1 MHHLPNTYQSAA
13 PQYDGVILNEVH
25 AGESMVDAMQ
35 RGEREWPRHIVIT
48 WG

>member
-1 MHHLPNTYQSAA
+1 MHHMTSVHLPA
-13 PQYDGVILNEVH
+13 PQKFEGVILNEVH
-25 AGESMVDAMQ
+25 AGESLVEAMQ

>member
-1 MHHLPNTYQSAA
+1 MHHMNSTHQPTA
-13 PQYDGVILNEVH
+13 PQYEGVILNEVRP
-25 AGESMVDAMQ
+25 GESSVDAMQ